1 MLGMLDGDGD
11 VQHTMVMA
19 VRFERY
25 VAIGD
30 SSTEGLQD
38 PDGAGGYRGWAN
50 RLAER
55 VAEAQGGLLY
65 ANLGV
70 RGKRSREIRAE
81 QLEAAL
87 AMKPD
92 LATVFAGSNDILE
105 PGFDAGKLRAE
116 LQCMMEALVAANAV
130 VLTFTLPDLRGV
142 MPIGRFLAPR
152 VRAMNG
158 AVRAAAAA
166 TGTRLIDF
174 AAYPVASD
182 PRLWSE
188 DRFHV
193 NAEGHAR
200 IAAALA
206 QALGL
211 PGTDDAWQRPLPER
225 SAPSRWTC
233 MAESWSWYRNHLLG
247 RLWRGGPGEGQGCP
261 KRPRLEAVSKLQKVL
276 PQGTRLGKKWQGPRI
291 PTAGRAG
298 GRKPGGLRERFFF

>member
-1 MLGMLDGDGD
+1 MTL
-11 VQHTMVMA
+11 
-19 VRFERY
+19 RFERY

-55 VAEAQGGLLY
+55 LAQAQGGLLY

-70 RGKRSREIRAE
+70 RGKHSRDIREE
-81 QLEAAL
+81 QLGPAL

-105 PGFDAGKLRAE
+105 HGFDAGKLRAE
-116 LQCMMEALVAANAV
+116 LECMMGALVSGKAV
-130 VLTFTLPDLRGV
+130 VLTFTLPDLTGV
-142 MPIGRFLAPR
+142 MPIGRYLAPR
-152 VRAMNG
+152 VRAMND
-158 AVRAAAAA
+158 AIHEAAAS
-166 TGTRLIDF
+166 TGARLIDF
-174 AAYPVASD
+174 ASYSVGSD

-211 PGTDDAWQRPLPER
+211 PGTDDAWQQPIPIQNAR
-225 SAPSRWTC
+225 SRRTR
-233 MAESWSWYRNHLLG
+233 MAESWSWYRHHLLD
-247 RLWRGGPGEGQGCP
+247 RLLPGSPVEGQCHP
-261 KRPRLEAVSKLQKVL
+261 KRPRLEAVHL
-276 PQGTRLGKKWQGPRI
+276 GTTQMVARPGNAPGS
-291 PTAGRAG
+291 TA
-298 GRKPGGLRERFFF
+298 

>member
-1 MLGMLDGDGD
+1 MTL
-11 VQHTMVMA
+11 
-19 VRFERY
+19 RFKRY

-38 PDGAGGYRGWAN
+38 PDGAGGYRGWAD

-55 VAEAQGGLLY
+55 VAQAQGGLLY

-70 RGKRSREIRAE
+70 RGKRSRDIREE
-81 QLEAAL
+81 QLGSAL

-105 PGFDAGKLRAE
+105 RHFDAGKLRAE
-116 LQCMMEALVAANAV
+116 LRCMMAALAGGKAV
-130 VLTFTLPDLRGV
+130 VLTFTLPDLTGV

-152 VRAMNG
+152 VRAMNESI
-158 AVRAAAAA
+158 REAAAA
-166 TGTRLIDF
+166 TGARLIDF
-174 AAYPVASD
+174 AAYSAGSD

-211 PGTDDAWQRPLPER
+211 PGRMMPGSSRCRSGTHGAGGLAWPNPGRGIGTTCWSTFGR
-225 SAPSRWTC
+225 AAPSKGNATQ
-233 MAESWSWYRNHLLG
+233 NVPD
-247 RLWRGGPGEGQGCP
+247 WR
-261 KRPRLEAVSKLQKVL
+261 R
-276 PQGTRLGKKWQGPRI
+276 
-291 PTAGRAG
+291 
-298 GRKPGGLRERFFF
+298 

>member
-1 MLGMLDGDGD
+1 MTL
-11 VQHTMVMA
+11 
-19 VRFERY
+19 RFQRY

-38 PDGAGGYRGWAN
+38 PDGLGGYRGWAN

-55 VAEAQGGLLY
+55 VAQAQGGLLY

-70 RGKRSREIRAE
+70 RGKRSRDIREE
-81 QLEAAL
+81 QLGPAL

-105 PGFDAGKLRAE
+105 RGFDAGKLRAE
-116 LQCMMEALVAANAV
+116 LRCMMAALVRGKAV
-130 VLTFTLPDLRGV
+130 VLTFTLPDLTGV
-142 MPIGRFLAPR
+142 MPIGRYLAPR
-152 VRAMNG
+152 VRAMNDTI
-158 AVRAAAAA
+158 REAAAS

-174 AAYPVASD
+174 AAYPVGSD
-182 PRLWSE
+182 PRLRSE

-211 PGTDDAWQRPLPER
+211 PGTDDAWQQPLPER
-225 SAPSRWTC
+225 SARSRWTR
-233 MAESWSWYRNHLLG
+233 MAESWSWYRHHLLD
-247 RLWRGGPGEGQGCP
+247 RLWPGSPVEGQCHP
-261 KRPRLEAVSKLQKVL
+261 KRPRLEAVH
-276 PQGTRLGKKWQGPRI
+276 PRD
-291 PTAGRAG
+291 GF
-298 GRKPGGLRERFFF
+298 KSL

>member
-1 MLGMLDGDGD
+1 M
-11 VQHTMVMA
+11 TP
-19 VRFERY
+19 RFNRY

-65 ANLGV
+65 ANLAV
-70 RGKRSREIRAE
+70 RGKRSRDIREE
-81 QLEAAL
+81 QLGAAL

-105 PGFDAGKLRAE
+105 RGFDARKLQAE
-116 LQCMMEALVAANAV
+116 LECMMGALVDGKAV
-130 VLTFTLPDLRGV
+130 VLTFTLPDLTGV

-152 VRAMNG
+152 VQAMNNSIRESAASTG
-158 AVRAAAAA
+158 A
-166 TGTRLIDF
+166 RLIDF
-174 AAYPVASD
+174 ATYSVGSD

-211 PGTDDAWQRPLPER
+211 PGTDDTWQQPLPKSNLR
-225 SAPSRWTC
+225 NRWNR
-233 MAESWSWYRNHLLG
+233 MVESWSWYRHQVMDRLL
-247 RLWRGGPGEGQGCP
+247 PGSSVDLQFHA
-261 KRPRLEAVSKLQKVL
+261 KRPELGAVHLDAPEMVAR
-276 PQGTRLGKKWQGPRI
+276 QGNAPCSTD
-291 PTAGRAG
+291 
-298 GRKPGGLRERFFF
+298 